1 MMVRNWMFLKIYLG
15 EGALMMN
22 GHDPNQGNKPLDVR
36 KILNELGIREDRWTH
51 SGIALLIQGSSPY
64 PAPKQMYFMK

>member
-1 MMVRNWMFLKIYLG
+1 
-15 EGALMMN
+15 MMN

-51 SGIALLIQGSSPY
+51 SGIALLIQTGSSPY